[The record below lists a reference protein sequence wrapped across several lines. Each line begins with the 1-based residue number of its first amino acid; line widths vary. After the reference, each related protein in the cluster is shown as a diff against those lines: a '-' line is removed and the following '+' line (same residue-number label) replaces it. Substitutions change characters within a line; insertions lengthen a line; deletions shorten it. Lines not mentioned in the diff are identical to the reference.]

1 MGSSPAETWN
11 SFYPMAECCVVEV
24 YILSF
29 YMKLSET
36 RQMPPINFNIN
47 INVLK

>member
-29 YMKLSET
+29 YMKLSVRDEADA
-36 RQMPPINFNIN
+36 PN
-47 INVLK
+47 